1 MIARRLLSAI
11 AIAVLALPV
20 FADNTVIPPQRT
32 RMLVVDGKDAKSIDN
47 DAKSGI
53 TMNDGR
59 HQLVFQIRTL
69 VRDGNDN
76 RLFTSSPYIM
86 TFDTKG
92 NETYTIQGPDL
103 RNTRDVSQFE
113 RAPAERFSLT
123 TGKDENVSF
132 EFRPYHKSGLLLG
145 NIVDDIQ
152 KFNMTDD
159 PAAVK
164 EFAGSLY
171 VAAAATTT
179 ATATTQPAVAETVMA
194 PIAPPKPA
202 PTEVVP
208 ASESMLKYWWNQS
221 DEVTRNKFLQWIAEE
236 R

>member
-1 MIARRLLSAI
+1 MIARRLISAV

-20 FADNTVIPPQRT
+20 FADNTVIPAQRT
-32 RMLVVDGKDAKSIDN
+32 RMLVVDGEDAKTVEIDE
-47 DAKSGI
+47 KSGMQ
-53 TMNDGR
+53 MNDGR

-92 NETYTIQGPDL
+92 GETYTIQGPNL
-103 RNTRDVSQFE
+103 RSTRDVSQFE
-113 RAPAERFSLT
+113 KAPAESFSLT
-123 TGKDENVSF
+123 TGKDELVSF

-145 NIVDDIQ
+145 NIVDDIH
-152 KFNMTDD
+152 KFNLTDD

-164 EFAGSLY
+164 IFADPLY
-171 VAAAATTT
+171 VPAND
-179 ATATTQPAVAETVMA
+179 QPAAAETVMA
-194 PIAPPKPA
+194 PVAPPKPA
-202 PTEVVP
+202 PTEVIP

-221 DEVTRNKFLQWIAEE
+221 DSETRNKFLQWVAEE
-236 R
+236 N